1 MSESLEP
8 RFSKIDDAIQ
18 RLASVASDLS
28 KMLAVHEHRI
38 TQQEKESD
46 SILKMLEDHRK
57 EYEVELE
64 KIYNKYE
71 VELEK
76 IYNKIDDKDN
86 KFISKIEES
95 VSKSNTKIN
104 ETIKR
109 IESLEKLVWI
119 VSGAGIILGFMFSN
133 LSKLMPVISLIGH

>member
-18 RLASVASDLS
+18 RLAGVASDLS

-46 SILKMLEDHRK
+46 SILKMLEDRRK

-64 KIYNKYE
+64 KIYNK
-71 VELEK
+71 
-76 IYNKIDDKDN
+76 IDNEDN